1 MSRLAALHTDQTER
15 IILESAIA
23 VLKDDAF
30 NGLTVRAVAKRA
42 GIAERTVFRY
52 FASRDEFLDAIGRE
66 ITRILQMPP
75 APKTIDELL
84 AMPRRLYEAFEPHAR
99 VIQAVFHSEV
109 FPRMQAGAAKQR
121 WVGIKKLL
129 DREFPKAPA
138 RAREIAAANIR
149 YFLSGNTWQYYR
161 FIFGFDLEETIV
173 CADTA
178 IRQAVDELQRKR

>member
-1 MSRLAALHTDQTER
+1 MSSLTALHADQTQR
-15 IILESAIA
+15 LILESAIA

-42 GIAERTVFRY
+42 GIAERTIFRY

-84 AMPRRLYEAFEPHAR
+84 QMPRRLYEAFEPHAD
-99 VIQAVFHSEV
+99 VIRAVFHSEV
-109 FPRMQAGAAKQR
+109 FPRMQAGEAKHR
-121 WVGIKKLL
+121 WVAIGKLL

-138 RAREIAAANIR
+138 SARKIAAANMR

-161 FIFGFDLEETIV
+161 TIFRFDLDETIA
-173 CADTA
+173 CAEMA
-178 IRQAVDELQRKR
+178 IRQAIDELQRKR